1 MASSRVMPS
10 SSSAANSD
18 LARQPPSM
26 YPLAAAADPPPSS
39 ASGDDPAGN
48 LGSTAMDDLLRSF
61 YCEAE
66 APPPLPAREA
76 AAGGKMAEQVLKEVA
91 AAGRSVAGVDGSA
104 AAGYGEMTLEDFLA
118 RAGAVREGDIR
129 VPSSGSMQAGFGVD
143 PVLDDRLVQQEQLL
157 MVENPILGFGNGVE
171 GGGSG
176 GVGGGGR
183 GWKRPM
189 VDSVDKATL
198 QRQKR
203 MIKNRESAARSRE
216 RKQAYTVELESLV
229 RRLEVENA
237 SLLREQEEHYKM
249 RLKQLMENL
258 IPVTEM
264 KKPPRILRRTHSMQ
278 W

>member
-26 YPLAAAADPPPSS
+26 YSLGGADPPPSS
-39 ASGDDPAGN
+39 ASVDDPAGN
-48 LGSTAMDDLLRSF
+48 LGSTTMDDLLRSF

-66 APPPLPAREA
+66 VPPPLPAREGA
-76 AAGGKMAEQVLKEVA
+76 TGGKMAEQVA

-118 RAGAVREGDIR
+118 RAGAGAVREGDVR

-143 PVLDDRLVQQEQLL
+143 PVLDDRFVQQEQLL
-157 MVENPILGFGNGVE
+157 TVENPILGFGNGVE
-171 GGGSG
+171 GGGAG

-189 VDSVDKATL
+189 VDPVDKAAL

-237 SLLREQEEHYKM
+237 GLLREQVLIWLVVSTL
-249 RLKQLMENL
+249 RMEAL
-258 IPVTEM
+258 A
-264 KKPPRILRRTHSMQ
+264 L
-278 W
+278 